1 MRGSTAGSP
10 ERRQLD
16 YSLESRVARKRR
28 KVGGDGLSDDVASG
42 DWFDFPFE
50 FLTPSGD
57 DTAPCRSREGEH
69 RLHCNDAR
77 GPDDRL
83 GAVGVGPWYVFFVDD
98 GGRLSYLTP
107 AQRGCD
113 ADSRSALA
121 RTRLVWRKTHE
132 TATSR
137 RRRGAGAVRVLARDW
152 PRRWHWRQ
160 LAWSHPSA
168 QFHSRT

>member
-57 DTAPCRSREGEH
+57 DTAPCRSRAGGER
-69 RLHCNDAR
+69 RLHFNDAR
-77 GPDDRL
+77 DPDDPL
-83 GAVGVGPWYVFFVDD
+83 GAVGVGPWCVFFVDD

-113 ADSRSALA
+113 TDSRAALA
-121 RTRLVWRKTHE
+121 RIRLAWRKTHE
-132 TATSR
+132 TCTGTSGSDPR
-137 RRRGAGAVRVLARDW
+137 TGASFRIDGGG
-152 PRRWHWRQ
+152 
-160 LAWSHPSA
+160 
-168 QFHSRT
+168 